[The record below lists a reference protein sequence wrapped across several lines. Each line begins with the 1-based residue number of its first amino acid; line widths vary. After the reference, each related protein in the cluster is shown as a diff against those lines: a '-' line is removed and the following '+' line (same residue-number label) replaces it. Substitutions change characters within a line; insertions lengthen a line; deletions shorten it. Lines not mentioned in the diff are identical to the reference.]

1 MADHGRIWFSF
12 NAGKWSSTS
21 EPWFLQGLWN
31 PRRGI
36 TLALLLLR
44 LTGTCMVSFGVHTVP
59 LCVLRKQKGGDH
71 WNSIINGFG
80 VGKIKR
86 SHLLPP
92 QVATPQTAA
101 ATIAMKPLLTWV
113 SLLKFQKLWAS
124 KSVRILSG
132 TRNSVSANLR
142 SQSFLVFGTKL
153 WATTRLFGSVFP
165 ASTWMGLYLASSCP
179 GNSGNR
185 RVRQSSH

>member
-44 LTGTCMVSFGVHTVP
+44 LTGTCMVSLVETKRGRP
-59 LCVLRKQKGGDH
+59 LEFNHQWIRCRKNQTIPPLTPSSCNTTNSCSYNRHEASLDLGIFAQISKVMSLKIRMH
-71 WNSIINGFG
+71 FVWNTQQCF
-80 VGKIKR
+80 
-86 SHLLPP
+86 
-92 QVATPQTAA
+92 
-101 ATIAMKPLLTWV
+101 
-113 SLLKFQKLWAS
+113 S
-124 KSVRILSG
+124 KSPIPK
-132 TRNSVSANLR
+132 
-142 SQSFLVFGTKL
+142 FLVFGTKL

>member
-1 MADHGRIWFSF
+1 MIPPGSLKSSEGNHTGIVTPSTDRNLHG
-12 NAGKWSSTS
+12 
-21 EPWFLQGLWN
+21 E
-31 PRRGI
+31 
-36 TLALLLLR
+36 
-44 LTGTCMVSFGVHTVP
+44 FGVHTVP

-113 SLLKFQKLWAS
+113 SLLKFQKL
-124 KSVRILSG
+124 
-132 TRNSVSANLR
+132 
-142 SQSFLVFGTKL
+142 
-153 WATTRLFGSVFP
+153 
-165 ASTWMGLYLASSCP
+165 
-179 GNSGNR
+179 
-185 RVRQSSH
+185 